1 MALGRSGRVL
11 LFRVAAC
18 VALYVL
24 LGNARSIRPNPFIP
38 GAIVAVNMVVPVL
51 AGILFGAPTGFL
63 AGVLGTAL
71 NALSPAGSA
80 FERLAIL
87 PHGIM
92 GYAAG
97 WLRGRAPAP
106 IAALALLVGH
116 VLNLALF
123 ALFHLM
129 PVGALAGPALWTGIV
144 YETLIGVMSV
154 TVMAGVYRLGFEP
167 TRN

>member
-18 VALYVL
+18 VVLYVL
-24 LGNARSIRPNPFIP
+24 LGNARSVRPNPFIP

-51 AGILFGAPTGFL
+51 AGILFGAPSGFL

-80 FERLAIL
+80 FEQLAIL

-129 PVGALAGPALWTGIV
+129 PASALAGPALWTGIV
-144 YETLIGVMSV
+144 YETVIGVMSV

-167 TRN
+167 TRT

>member
-1 MALGRSGRVL
+1 MTLSRAGRL
-11 LFRVAAC
+11 LLLRVAAC
-18 VALYVL
+18 AVLYVL
-24 LGNARSIRPNPFIP
+24 LGNARSVRPNPFIP

-51 AGILFGAPTGFL
+51 AGILFGPPTGFL
-63 AGVLGTAL
+63 TGVLGTAL

-80 FERLAIL
+80 FERLAIG
-87 PHGIM
+87 PHGVM

-123 ALFHLM
+123 TLFRLL
-129 PVGALAGPALWTGIV
+129 PPGALAGAPLWTGIV
-144 YETLIGVMSV
+144 YETVIGVMSV

-167 TRN
+167 TRS

>member
-1 MALGRSGRVL
+1 MTLGRPGRVL

-24 LGNARSIRPNPFIP
+24 LGNARSVRPNPFIP

-51 AGILFGAPTGFL
+51 AGILFGPRTGFL
-63 AGVLGTAL
+63 TGVLGTAL
-71 NALSPAGSA
+71 NALSPAGSP

-87 PHGIM
+87 PHGAM
-92 GYAAG
+92 GFAAG

-106 IAALALLVGH
+106 IAALALLLGH
-116 VLNLALF
+116 VLNLAFF
-123 ALFHLM
+123 ALFRLM
-129 PVGALAGPALWTGIV
+129 PTTVLAGTALWTGIL
-144 YETLIGVMSV
+144 YETVIGVMSV

-167 TRN
+167 ART